1 MPSISHKN
9 IPSAQAHEPKGV
21 ESAVNKSLYVANGSG
36 SGTWSKIGPQS
47 LSNISTNGVAGQ
59 FVAVDGA
66 GNFVLASAPS
76 GSIYFYNVSTPYTLT
91 YPSVFTK
98 AAPTTIAS
106 GSPTLITEGTNA
118 RLTYTGASTT
128 SLDVAYIISFDQASG
143 ADRDVQAAIYKNGT
157 VVPGSQAIV
166 TSSSGQKHQLI
177 CHADVSVSL
186 NDYIEIYMKND
197 GASGD
202 VRIYAFTM
210 QVTTAGA

>member
-1 MPSISHKN
+1 MPSIAHKN

-91 YPSVFTK
+91 YPSAFTK

-128 SLDVAYIISFDQASG
+128 SLDVAYVISFDQTAG
-143 ADRDVQAAIYKNGT
+143 ANRDIQAAIYKNGT
-157 VVPGSQAIV
+157 VVPGSHGITTA
-166 TSSSGQKHQLI
+166 SSGQKHQLI
-177 CHADVSVSL
+177 CHADVSVVL

>member
-1 MPSISHKN
+1 MATIAHKN

-143 ADRDVQAAIYKNGT
+143 ANRDVQAAIYKNGT

-166 TSSSGQKHQLI
+166 TASSGQKHQLI

-202 VRIYAFTM
+202 VRVYAFTM

>member
-1 MPSISHKN
+1 MPSIAHKN

-59 FVAVDGA
+59 FVAVDGS

-118 RLTYTGASTT
+118 RLTYTGSSTT

-143 ADRDVQAAIYKNGT
+143 ANRDIQAAIYKNGA
-157 VVPGSQAIV
+157 VVPGSHAIV
-166 TSSSGQKHQLI
+166 TASTGQKHQLI
-177 CHADVSVSL
+177 CHADVSVAL

-202 VRIYAFTM
+202 VRVYAFTM
-210 QVTTAGA
+210 QVTTSGA

>member
-59 FVAVDGA
+59 FVAVDGS

-91 YPSVFTK
+91 YPSAFTK
-98 AAPTTIAS
+98 AAPTTIAT
-106 GSPTLITEGTNA
+106 GSPVLITEGTNA
-118 RLTYTGASTT
+118 RLTYTGTT
-128 SLDVAYIISFDQASG
+128 TTNLSISAIISLDQATG
-143 ADRDVQAAIYKNGT
+143 ASRDIECAIYKNGAVVNGSHSIIT
-157 VVPGSQAIV
+157 VTSGDKHSFSSQADV
-166 TSSSGQKHQLI
+166 T
-177 CHADVSVSL
+177 ASL
-186 NDYIEIYMKND
+186 NDYFEVFIKNN

-202 VRIYAFTM
+202 VRVYTFSLHIS
-210 QVTTAGA
+210 TAGG

>member
-1 MPSISHKN
+1 MATIAHKN

-128 SLDVAYIISFDQASG
+128 SLDVAYVISFDQAAG
-143 ADRDVQAAIYKNGT
+143 ASRDIQAAIYKNGT
-157 VVPGSQAIV
+157 VVPGSHGITTA
-166 TSSSGQKHQLI
+166 SSGQKHQLI
-177 CHADVSVSL
+177 CHADVSVAL

-197 GASGD
+197 GVSGD

>member
-98 AAPTTIAS
+98 AAPTTTGS

-143 ADRDVQAAIYKNGT
+143 ANRDVQAAIYKNGT

-166 TSSSGQKHQLI
+166 TASSGQKHQLI

-202 VRIYAFTM
+202 VRIYAFTV
-210 QVTTAGA
+210 QVTTASA

>member
-1 MPSISHKN
+1 MATIAHKN

-143 ADRDVQAAIYKNGT
+143 ANRDVQAAIYKNGT

-202 VRIYAFTM
+202 VRVYAFTM

>member
-1 MPSISHKN
+1 MATIAHKN
-9 IPSAQAHEPKGV
+9 IPSAQSHEPKGI
-21 ESAVNKSLYVANGSG
+21 ESAVNKAIYVANGSG
-36 SGTWSKIGPQS
+36 SGSWVKISPQS
-47 LSNISTNGVAGQ
+47 LSGIATNGVAGQ
-59 FVAVDGA
+59 FVAVDGT

-91 YPSVFTK
+91 YPSAFTK
-98 AAPTTIAS
+98 AAPTTTGS

-128 SLDVAYIISFDQASG
+128 SLDVAYVISFDQAAG
-143 ADRDVQAAIYKNGT
+143 ADRDIQAAIYKNGT

-166 TSSSGQKHQLI
+166 TASSGQKHQLI

-202 VRIYAFTM
+202 VRVYAFTM

>member
-98 AAPTTIAS
+98 AAPTTTGS

-186 NDYIEIYMKND
+186 NDYIEIYIKND

>member
-1 MPSISHKN
+1 MATIAHKN

>member
-21 ESAVNKSLYVANGSG
+21 ESAINKTLYVANGSG

-47 LSNISTNGVAGQ
+47 LSNLSTNGVAGQ

-76 GSIYFYNVSTPYTLT
+76 GSIYFYNVASPYTLT
-91 YPSVFTK
+91 YPSAFTK
-98 AAPTTIAS
+98 AALTTTGS

-118 RLTYTGASTT
+118 RLTYTGTVAT
-128 SLDVAYIISFDQASG
+128 SLDVAYSVSVDQASG
-143 ADRDVQAAIYKNGT
+143 SARDIQAAIYKNGV
-157 VVPGSQAIV
+157 VVPGSHSIITT
-166 TSSSGQKHQLI
+166 TSGEKHLLA
-177 CHADVSVSL
+177 CHADISVSL
-186 NDYIEIYMKND
+186 NDYIELYLKND

-202 VRIYAFTM
+202 VRVYAFSLAA
-210 QVTTAGA
+210 TTSGA

>member
-1 MPSISHKN
+1 MATIAHKN

-98 AAPTTIAS
+98 AAPTTTGS

-128 SLDVAYIISFDQASG
+128 SLDVAYVISFDQASG
-143 ADRDVQAAIYKNGT
+143 ANRDVQAAIYKNGT

-166 TSSSGQKHQLI
+166 TASSGQKHQLI

-202 VRIYAFTM
+202 VRVYAFTM

>member
-98 AAPTTIAS
+98 AAPTTTGS

-128 SLDVAYIISFDQASG
+128 SLDVAYVISFDQASG
-143 ADRDVQAAIYKNGT
+143 ANRDIQAAIYKNGT

-166 TSSSGQKHQLI
+166 TASSGQKHQLV

-202 VRIYAFTM
+202 VRVYAFTM

>member
-128 SLDVAYIISFDQASG
+128 SLDVAYVISFDQASG
-143 ADRDVQAAIYKNGT
+143 ANRDVQAAIYKNGT

-166 TSSSGQKHQLI
+166 TSSTGQKHQLI

-197 GASGD
+197 GPSGD
-202 VRIYAFTM
+202 VRVYAFTV

>member
-1 MPSISHKN
+1 MATIAHKN

-98 AAPTTIAS
+98 AAPTTTGS

-128 SLDVAYIISFDQASG
+128 SLDVAYVISFDQASG
-143 ADRDVQAAIYKNGT
+143 ANRDVQAAIYKNGT

-166 TSSSGQKHQLI
+166 TASSGQKHQLV

-202 VRIYAFTM
+202 VRVYAFTM